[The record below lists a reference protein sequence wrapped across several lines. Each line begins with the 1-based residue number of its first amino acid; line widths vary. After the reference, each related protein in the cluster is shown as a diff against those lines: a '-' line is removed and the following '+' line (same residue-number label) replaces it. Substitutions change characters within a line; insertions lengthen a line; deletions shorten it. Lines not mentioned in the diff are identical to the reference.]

1 MKVVLLQDIK
11 GTGKKDELVEVSD
24 GYGRNY
30 LLARKLAI
38 PATNSAINEVNT
50 KAEAKEHHRQVEL
63 DNARTLAAQIDGK
76 TYVIR
81 AKAGSGDRLFGSV
94 TAREIAAEIKKT
106 SGCDVDKRKI
116 NLERDIKAFGTY
128 NVPVKIYAG
137 VAAQI
142 VVEVISE

>member
-50 KAEAKEHHRQVEL
+50 KAEAREHHRQVEL
-63 DNARTLAAQIDGK
+63 DNAKALAAKIDGK
-76 TYVIR
+76 TYQIH

-94 TAREIAAEIKKT
+94 TAKEISAEIKRV
-106 SGCDVDKRKI
+106 SGCELDKRKI
-116 NLERDIKAFGTY
+116 VLDKDIKSFGVY
-128 NVPVKIYAG
+128 HVPVKVHAG
-137 VAAQI
+137 VSAEI
-142 VVEVISE
+142 VVEVVSD

>member
-30 LLARKLAI
+30 LLARKLAV

-50 KAEAKEHHRQVEL
+50 KAMAKEHHKQVEL
-63 DNARTLAAQIDGK
+63 DNAKELAAKIDGK
-76 TYVIR
+76 TYVIH

-94 TAREIAAEIKKT
+94 TAKEISAEIKRA
-106 SGCDVDKRKI
+106 SGCEVDKRKI
-116 NLERDIKAFGTY
+116 VLERDIKAFGTY
-128 NVPVKIYAG
+128 NVPVKIHPG
-137 VAAQI
+137 VSAKI
-142 VVEVISE
+142 VVEVVSE